1 MNSIVITGNIGQD
14 PVVKHTQNGNV
25 HATFSIAT
33 SKYYVDEKTGER
45 KQITKWVPVSVWG
58 RAAEDVEK
66 HVKKGQY
73 LFAHGE
79 YTARSYEK
87 NGHKKYYTELAA
99 DIVGPVYGYLTPKA
113 SQGDTAQQSQQG
125 TGSGFNQF
133 GTPEPDP
140 NAPQPYDNDDLP
152 F

>member
-1 MNSIVITGNIGQD
+1 MNSVLITGNVGQD

-87 NGHKKYYTELAA
+87 NGQKKYYTELSA
-99 DIVGPVYGYLTPKA
+99 DMVGPVYGYLEPKKN
-113 SQGDTAQQSQQG
+113 QGDTAW
-125 TGSGFNQF
+125 GSGSGWNQF
-133 GTPEPDP
+133 GSAKPDP
-140 NAPQPYDNDDLP
+140 EAPPQPYDNDDLP